1 MTASTRPRPAL
12 PAIRR
17 VGEAAALFADSGIIC
32 ITAFISPYRVDR
44 DRARASA
51 PGRFHEIHI
60 KADVETCEQR
70 DPKGLYKRARS
81 GEISQFTGISAPYVP
96 PVAADLVV
104 DTPRERV
111 SESVEHIISYLRSA
125 ESRVGKV
132 CV

>member
-81 GEISQFTGISAPYVP
+81 GEISQFTGISA
-96 PVAADLVV
+96 
-104 DTPRERV
+104 R
-111 SESVEHIISYLRSA
+111 SEEHTSELQSLMRISYAVFCL
-125 ESRVGKV
+125 KKKKKNK
-132 CV
+132 